1 MCIDK
6 ATASWYIRLMETNTP
21 DNDLPHDW
29 DLDMQ
34 YEDRFAC
41 LGDAEIRGDEGDE
54 DWMLQENWP
63 ETGYED

>member
-1 MCIDK
+1 
-6 ATASWYIRLMETNTP
+6 METNTP

-41 LGDAEIRGDEGDE
+41 PDDYTDTTDEYPGD
-54 DWMLQENWP
+54 W
-63 ETGYED
+63 Y

>member
-6 ATASWYIRLMETNTP
+6 AVASWYIRLMETNTP

-34 YEDRFAC
+34 YEDRYAC
-41 LGDAEIRGDEGDE
+41 LGDETTDEYPGD
-54 DWMLQENWP
+54 W
-63 ETGYED
+63 Y